1 VNLPPLAGHHELRD
15 RMRRASAHGRL
26 PQSLLFHGPEG
37 VGKQRLALWLGAL
50 LLCRAEPRGEEG
62 RPCGECRS
70 CRLVRRLE
78 HPDLHWFF
86 PLRRPTGT
94 SSREKLRE
102 KLEEARLE
110 ELERIRKEPLAP
122 KEEEKA
128 TGIYLAAVEEMRS
141 KASRRPAMGP
151 GSVFVVGDADA
162 MVPQAAS
169 PQAANAF
176 LKLLEEPP
184 ADTHIVLTSS
194 RREAL
199 LSTVRSRV
207 MAVRVAPLGEEEV
220 EAFLREEA
228 GVDAEE
234 ARTAARRSQGSI
246 GRALR
251 ELTGEGR
258 ELQEEAEAFLR
269 AALSSRPVDRW
280 EYAATVSP
288 SGARGEYSDLLAR
301 VAELLRDL
309 LALSLE
315 RADAPVQKERARGLA
330 ADREIPAH
338 GLLSALERLEEARGE
353 ARGNV
358 NPQAIT
364 AELLPRMARD
374 LAE

>member
-1 VNLPPLAGHHELRD
+1 MSLPPLAGHHELRD
-15 RMRRASAHGRL
+15 RMRRASARGRL

-37 VGKQRLALWLGAL
+37 VGKQRLGLWLGAL
-50 LLCRAEPRGEEG
+50 LLCTGEVPEQE
-62 RPCGECRS
+62 RPCGDCRS
-70 CRLVRRLE
+70 CRLAGRLE
-78 HPDLHWFF
+78 HPDLHWYF

-102 KLEEARLE
+102 KLEEARME
-110 ELERIRKEPLAP
+110 ELDRIREEPLVP
-122 KEEEKA
+122 SDEEKA

-151 GSVFVVGDADA
+151 GSVFVVGDAEA

-184 ADTHIVLTSS
+184 EDTHIVLTSS

-207 MAVRVAPLGEEEV
+207 MSVRVPPLAEEEV

-228 GVDAEE
+228 AVEAEE

-258 ELQEEAEAFLR
+258 ELQEEAEAFVR
-269 AALSSRPVDRW
+269 AALSRRPVDRW
-280 EYAATVSP
+280 EYATTVSP

-309 LALSLE
+309 LALSLD
-315 RADAPVQKERARGLA
+315 RADASVQRERARELA
-330 ADREIPAH
+330 GDRELAPH
-338 GLLSALERLEEARGE
+338 GLVSALERLEEARGE
-353 ARGNV
+353 AQGNV

-374 LAE
+374 LAG

>member
-1 VNLPPLAGHHELRD
+1 MTLPPLAGHHGLRD

-26 PQSLLFHGPEG
+26 PQSLLLHGPEG

-50 LLCRAEPRGEEG
+50 LLCRGEPRGEEG

-94 SSREKLRE
+94 SSRDRLRE

-110 ELERIRKEPLAP
+110 ELERIRNEPLAP

-184 ADTHIVLTSS
+184 DDTHIVLTSS

-199 LSTVRSRV
+199 LATVRSRV
-207 MAVRVAPLGEEEV
+207 MAVRVPPLSGEEV
-220 EAFLREEA
+220 ERFLLEHA
-228 GVDAEE
+228 GVDADE

-258 ELQEEAEAFLR
+258 ELQEEAEAFLE
-269 AALSSRPVDRW
+269 AALSRRAADQW
-280 EYAATVSP
+280 EYAATVGA
-288 SGARGEYSDLLAR
+288 SGARGEFSDLLAR

-309 LALSLE
+309 LALSLDRPE
-315 RADAPVQKERARGLA
+315 ESVQRDRARQLA
-330 ADREIPAH
+330 GDRDLPTH
-338 GLLSALERLEEARGE
+338 GILSALERLEEARGE
-353 ARGNV
+353 ARANV

-374 LAE
+374 LAG